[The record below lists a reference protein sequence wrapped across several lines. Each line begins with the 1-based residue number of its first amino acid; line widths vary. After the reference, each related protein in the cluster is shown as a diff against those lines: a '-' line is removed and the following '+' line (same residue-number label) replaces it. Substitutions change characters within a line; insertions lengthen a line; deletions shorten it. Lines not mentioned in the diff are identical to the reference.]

1 MAQHTSRVEARRA
14 ETSASRVPLIRWSII
29 GVAVVLVVAL
39 GFWLLGGG
47 GPASSTPSPSGIAG
61 TEQAGGA
68 VDLAAL
74 PVADTYATVQGAPAD
89 PAPEATTDGTVAHP
103 LRDTPVHDAPG
114 GTPIARVEPTQFG
127 DVWFPVI
134 GRDGEWVQ
142 VLLPSRP
149 TGGTGWI
156 RAADLDTAT
165 TPYRIAVHLG
175 SRTLELFR
183 DGEVV
188 EEWSVGV
195 GASDTPTPTGRT
207 FLLGAFT
214 DPGQDF
220 SPVIL
225 PLGTHSP
232 TLDSYG
238 GGPGT
243 VAIHTWPDDSGFG
256 EAISDGCIRVPADAL
271 DQLTEVPLGTLVTI
285 DQE

>member
-1 MAQHTSRVEARRA
+1 MVAG
-14 ETSASRVPLIRWSII
+14 L
-29 GVAVVLVVAL
+29 VAVLAVAGGLWWL
-39 GFWLLGGG
+39 GSGGG
-47 GPASSTPSPSGIAG
+47 GTAPSSPSAV
-61 TEQAGGA
+61 GGA
-68 VDLAAL
+68 EAAGPVDLTAL
-74 PVADTYATVQGAPAD
+74 PVADTYATLPGAPLDA
-89 PAPEATTDGTVAHP
+89 APDATTDGTVAHP
-103 LRDTPVHDAPG
+103 LRETPVHDRPG
-114 GTPIARVEPTQFG
+114 GTPFARVEPTQFG
-127 DVWFPVI
+127 DVWFPVVA
-134 GRDGEWVQ
+134 RDGEWVQ

-149 TGGTGWI
+149 TGATGWI

-165 TPYRIAVHLG
+165 TPYRIEVHLG
-175 SRTLELFR
+175 SRTLDLVR

-188 EEWSVGV
+188 DSWEVGV

-243 VAIHTWPDDSGFG
+243 VAIHTWPDAGGFG
-256 EAISDGCIRVPADAL
+256 EAVSDGCIRVPEDAL

-285 DQE
+285 DQD